1 MDNLRGIALMIAAMA
16 GFALEDLFI
25 KNAAAHLP
33 PGQILVVLG
42 AGGAAIFAMLAR
54 MRGQRLV
61 DPVLLSPIVMAR
73 NAGEAVAAI
82 GLVLALAL
90 TPLSTA
96 AAILQATPLAVTLG
110 GALFLG
116 AAVGWRRWTAIAVG
130 FLGVLLIVRPGMDGF
145 MPASLFAVL
154 AVVGLATR
162 DLATRALPASVGTFQ
177 LAAWGFAMLVV
188 SGIFLMAVMADAPVW
203 HAAGHRQ
210 VGGAILI
217 GVLAY
222 YAIIGASRVGE
233 IAVVTPFRY
242 TRLVFAL
249 AIGYA
254 ALAERP
260 DALTLCGAALIVAT
274 GLYTLVREARPSRS
288 RAADVAVH
296 PVLSPVAFAEKESAK

>member
-25 KNAAAHLP
+25 KNAAAYLP

-42 AGGAAIFAMLAR
+42 AGGAAIFALLAR
-54 MRGQRLV
+54 MRGERLI

-73 NAGEAVAAI
+73 NAGEALAAI

-116 AAVGWRRWTAIAVG
+116 AAVGWRRWTAIGVG

-154 AVVGLATR
+154 AVAGLAMR
-162 DLATRALPASVGTFQ
+162 DLATRALPDTVGTFQ
-177 LAAWGFAMLVV
+177 LSAWGFGVLVV
-188 SGIFLMAVMADAPVW
+188 SGVFLMAVMADAPVW
-203 HAAGHRQ
+203 HTAGHWH
-210 VGGAILI
+210 VGGAIVI

-222 YAIIGASRVGE
+222 YAIVGASRIGE

-249 AIGYA
+249 AIGYVA
-254 ALAERP
+254 FAERP
-260 DALTLCGAALIVAT
+260 DALTLAGAALIVAT
-274 GLYTLVREARPSRS
+274 GLYTLVREARLSRS
-288 RAADVAVH
+288 RAAANAAH
-296 PVLSPVAFAEKESAK
+296 AIIPPVSIAEKEPAK